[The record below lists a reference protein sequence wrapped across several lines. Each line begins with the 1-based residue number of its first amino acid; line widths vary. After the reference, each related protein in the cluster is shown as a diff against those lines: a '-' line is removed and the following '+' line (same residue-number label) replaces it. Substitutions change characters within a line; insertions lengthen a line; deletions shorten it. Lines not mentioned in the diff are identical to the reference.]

1 MDQIFKA
8 LSAPIRREILSIL
21 SNGEL
26 SASEI
31 SCEFEVSK
39 STISHHLSILKDA
52 DLIAVRR
59 EKNTLYYRLKTSV
72 VEDVFRFIYDLKEGK
87 WE

>member
-1 MDQIFKA
+1 MDQVFKA

-31 SCEFEVSK
+31 SSEFEVSK

-72 VEDVFRFIYDLKEGK
+72 VEDVFRFIYDLKGGK
-87 WE
+87 